1 MKKEA
6 TPMKSLSLLAVMIVS
21 LGGAFAADWE
31 LDKAHSSVNFAVKHM
46 MVSTVRGGFK
56 DFDGT
61 ASFDPANLATLSANF
76 TAQIASIS
84 TDNEKRDGHLKSA
97 DFFDAEKYPTVTFV
111 SKKAVQTAPG
121 KAQLTGDLTL
131 RGVTKEI
138 TFNVEGFNQEWAT
151 PWGGK
156 SIGGVA
162 TATINRQ
169 DFGVSWNKDLDK
181 GGVVVGNDVEIEVQ
195 LELGPK
201 Q

>member
-1 MKKEA
+1 MKKFLLI
-6 TPMKSLSLLAVMIVS
+6 LSVVAVFAAQ
-21 LGGAFAADWE
+21 AFAADWE

-61 ASFDPANLATLSANF
+61 ASFDPADLSTLSASF
-76 TAQIASIS
+76 TAQSGSIS

-97 DFFDAEKYPTVTFV
+97 DFFDTEKYPTVTFV

-121 KAQLTGDLTL
+121 KAHLTGDLTL
-131 RGVTKEI
+131 RGVTKEV

-162 TATINRQ
+162 TTTINRQ
-169 DFGVSWNKDLDK
+169 DFGVSWNKDLDQ
-181 GGVVVGNDVEIEVQ
+181 GGLVVGNNVDIEVQ
-195 LELGPK
+195 LEFGPK